1 MTYTLLGMA
10 AKQRIGTSSAI
21 DDLKAFILRHGGAR
35 FVDQTA
41 AAIAGNADVKQ
52 ALALEQAVNLI
63 EMRLRGV
70 PDAMAAGLAIAFAA
84 LVRERLARP

>member
-52 ALALEQAVNLI
+52 ALALEQA
-63 EMRLRGV
+63 RLC
-70 PDAMAAGLAIAFAA
+70 
-84 LVRERLARP
+84 